1 METSEKTQSYS
12 VCKNKE
18 FSAHLQKE
26 RTKIFIVGNFYT
38 KYNKD
43 LSFATFTHRPIIFKW
58 LMEADG
64 R

>member
-43 LSFATFTHRPIIFKW
+43 LSFCH
-58 LMEADG
+58 LHS
-64 R
+64 